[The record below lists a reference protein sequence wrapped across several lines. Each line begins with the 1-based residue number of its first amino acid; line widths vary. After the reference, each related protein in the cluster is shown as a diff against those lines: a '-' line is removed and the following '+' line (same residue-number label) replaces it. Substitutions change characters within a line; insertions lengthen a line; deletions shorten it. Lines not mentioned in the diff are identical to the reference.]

1 MYNFITL
8 TDKTLEVRIFITQ
21 MIKET
26 PQAHH
31 QQENTEKSG
40 PNFVHITVY
49 LANLPIIIIIIRARV
64 FTYHVLY

>member
-26 PQAHH
+26 PQAH
-31 QQENTEKSG
+31 Q
-40 PNFVHITVY
+40 P
-49 LANLPIIIIIIRARV
+49 ARK
-64 FTYHVLY
+64 H